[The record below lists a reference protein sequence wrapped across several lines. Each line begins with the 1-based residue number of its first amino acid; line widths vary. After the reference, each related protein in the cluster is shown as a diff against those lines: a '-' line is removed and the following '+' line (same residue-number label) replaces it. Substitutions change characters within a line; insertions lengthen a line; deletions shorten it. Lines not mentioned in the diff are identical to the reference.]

1 MRRADRLFEIV
12 HFLRGR
18 RLTTAA
24 QLSEWLEVSERT
36 IYRDI
41 ADLLASGVPIDG
53 EAGVGYRLHPH
64 FELPPLMFTHNE
76 VDALVAG
83 ARLIEASGGRGL
95 AAGARSALAKISA
108 VLPADKRKTLET
120 NPIRAPQFFV
130 DTRAS
135 RHMDALR
142 TAINE
147 HRCVDI
153 AYEDVGARQS
163 LRRIHPLGI
172 FYWGNR
178 WTVGAWCD
186 LRQDF
191 RTFRLDRI
199 DQLIVGDE
207 RFADVAGRRL
217 DDYLL
222 SVLTWPGVPQ
232 TTLYVMQVRLQPD
245 ILKSQTEV

>member
-12 HFLRGR
+12 HYLRGR
-18 RLTTAA
+18 RLTTAT

-83 ARLIEASGGRGL
+83 ARLIEAWGGSGL
-95 AAGARSALAKISA
+95 AAGARSALAKIGA
-108 VLPADKRKTLET
+108 VLPADKRNTLESS
-120 NPIRAPQFFV
+120 PIHAPQFFI
-130 DTRAS
+130 DARIS
-135 RHMDALR
+135 QYMDSLR
-142 TAINE
+142 VAINE
-147 HRCVDI
+147 RRRVEVS
-153 AYEDVGARQS
+153 YEDVDAKTS
-163 LRRIHPLGI
+163 LRCIHPLGI

-178 WTVGAWCD
+178 WTVGAWCE

-191 RTFRLDRI
+191 RSFRLDRI
-199 DQLIVGDE
+199 DRLSVSNE
-207 RFADVAGRRL
+207 LFADVVGRRL
-217 DDYLL
+217 EDYLRA
-222 SVLTWPGVPQ
+222 SAC
-232 TTLYVMQVRLQPD
+232 
-245 ILKSQTEV
+245 

>member
-12 HFLRGR
+12 HHLRGR

-36 IYRDI
+36 VYRDI

-64 FELPPLMFTHNE
+64 FELQPLMFTHNE
-76 VDALVAG
+76 IDALVAG
-83 ARLIEASGGRGL
+83 ARLIETWAGGSL

-108 VLPADKRKTLET
+108 VLPSDKRNMLESS
-120 NPIRAPQFFV
+120 PIHAPQFFN
-130 DTRAS
+130 DARTTQ
-135 RHMDALR
+135 HMDALR

-147 HRCVDI
+147 RRCVEMT
-153 AYEDVGARQS
+153 YEDVEARQS
-163 LRRIHPLGI
+163 TRRMHPVGI
-172 FYWGNR
+172 FYWGIR
-178 WTVGAWCD
+178 WTVGAWCE

-199 DQLIVGDE
+199 EQLHVSEE

-217 DDYLL
+217 ADYLREC
-222 SVLTWPGVPQ
+222 G
-232 TTLYVMQVRLQPD
+232 
-245 ILKSQTEV
+245 E

>member
-12 HFLRGR
+12 HYLRGR

-36 IYRDI
+36 VYRDI

-53 EAGVGYRLHPH
+53 EAGVGYRLHPN

-83 ARLIEASGGRGL
+83 AKLIEAWGGGGL

-108 VLPADKRKTLET
+108 VLPADKRRTLEG
-120 NPIRAPQFFV
+120 NPIHAPNFFV
-130 DTRAS
+130 DARINQ
-135 RHMDALR
+135 HMDALR
-142 TAINE
+142 NAINE
-147 HRCVDI
+147 
-153 AYEDVGARQS
+153 
-163 LRRIHPLGI
+163 RRIVNLEYDDVDANSSSRRVHPVGI

-178 WTVGAWCD
+178 WTVGAWCE

-191 RTFRLDRI
+191 RSFRLDRI
-199 DQLIVGDE
+199 NALSIGDAC
-207 RFADVAGRRL
+207 FADAAGRRL
-217 DDYLL
+217 EDYLRAVN
-222 SVLTWPGVPQ
+222 SC
-232 TTLYVMQVRLQPD
+232 
-245 ILKSQTEV
+245 

>member
-12 HFLRGR
+12 HHVRGR

-41 ADLLASGVPIDG
+41 ADLLASGVPIEG
-53 EAGVGYRLHPH
+53 EAGVGYRLLPH

-83 ARLIEASGGRGL
+83 ARLIEAWGSDGL

-108 VLPADKRKTLET
+108 VLPADKRNTLES
-120 NPIRAPQFFV
+120 NPIHAPQFFI
-130 DTRAS
+130 DTRTS
-135 RHMDALR
+135 QNMDALR

-147 HRCVDI
+147 RRCVEVT
-153 AYEDVGARQS
+153 YQDVDAKQS
-163 LRRIHPLGI
+163 FRRFHPLGI
-172 FYWGNR
+172 FYWGTC
-178 WTVGAWCD
+178 WTVGAWCE

-199 DQLIVGDE
+199 EQLRVCEE

-217 DDYLL
+217 EDYLR
-222 SVLTWPGVPQ
+222 S
-232 TTLYVMQVRLQPD
+232 
-245 ILKSQTEV
+245 TEASC